1 MRMSHLMIMGALLAS
16 ATAATTAEPLAADEM
31 GLSKTSVFDTP
42 TPDAFAYTT
51 DEPRKSSM
59 LPRAY
64 GGFEGAPPQIP
75 HAIDDFMPI
84 TAGNNACA
92 GCHDRPHLI
101 GREYRKGATPPIPRS
116 HYGGFKGDGD
126 EKTLSGANYVC
137 SQCHVPQS
145 GAEPLVV
152 NTRD

>member
-1 MRMSHLMIMGALLAS
+1 MRISHLMIMSALLAY
-16 ATAATTAEPLAADEM
+16 ATAAATAEPLAAEEM

-42 TPDAFAYTT
+42 TPDAFAYTAPA
-51 DEPRKSSM
+51 PRKSSL

-75 HAIDDFMPI
+75 HAIDGFLPI
-84 TAGNNACA
+84 TADNNACA

-101 GREYRKGATPPIPRS
+101 GRERRKGATPPIPRS
-116 HYGGFKGDGD
+116 HYGGFKGEGD
-126 EKTLSGANYVC
+126 EDTLSGANYVC

-145 GAEPLVV
+145 GVEPLVV

>member
-1 MRMSHLMIMGALLAS
+1 MRISRSFIMGALLAYGS
-16 ATAATTAEPLAADEM
+16 VAAAEPLAADEM

-42 TPDAFAYTT
+42 TPDAFAYK
-51 DEPRKSSM
+51 DAQPHQSEL

-64 GGFEGAPPQIP
+64 GGYEGAPPQIP
-75 HAIDDFMPI
+75 HAIDAFLPI
-84 TAGNNACA
+84 TADNNACA

-101 GREYRKGATPPIPRS
+101 GREHRKGTTPPIPRS
-116 HYGGFKGDGD
+116 HYGGFKGKGD

-145 GAEPLVV
+145 DAEPLVA